1 MRFQVEIR
9 PEDEAPLRRL
19 ATDSRRSVRDEAGY
33 LLALKIREEA
43 DRLDLETA
51 EPVADSVAA

>member
-1 MRFQVEIR
+1 MEIR

-51 EPVADSVAA
+51 EPVVDSVAA